1 MDAGSKS
8 QTNSAAKTSR
18 SQSPEP
24 ADGRDPCSAPF
35 PHSPAPLC
43 HADPPSRSP
52 SAPWQVKCP
61 ERTPDLCSGCQ
72 LYFCL
77 PSLPRENQP
86 LSSSVAQPA
95 RSGAEAR
102 ICMAEWI
109 RQRLFLPA
117 HRITLC
123 TVQSTHR
130 RPPRAFNQ
138 LSTSGYFLCKTL
150 QNTEEPKGAGAGAA
164 AASGEKIRAVNKQR

>member
-1 MDAGSKS
+1 MGHVAPGTQVAARIQPEAAGTRSWQSWAARPRPPAPHGALGTEKFRKEGNGQCPEMDAGSKS

-24 ADGRDPCSAPF
+24 ADGRDPCSAAF

-43 HADPPSRSP
+43 HADPPRRSP

-117 HRITLC
+117 H
-123 TVQSTHR
+123 
-130 RPPRAFNQ
+130 
-138 LSTSGYFLCKTL
+138 
-150 QNTEEPKGAGAGAA
+150 
-164 AASGEKIRAVNKQR
+164 